1 VKVGKLSSTATHL
14 PYEYY
19 DGPFCRPE
27 KVISPRANLGEVL
40 TGDILH
46 TSGYELKMMVN
57 ETCKEL
63 CTVPKFEK
71 HQGFDLFKKLVS
83 DGKYRMNMRMDNM
96 PAVALV
102 EVPFSAG
109 TDLSTADLYAKKY
122 VGLLGALIGY
132 ERDGKYFVNNH
143 INFWILYHPMP
154 ADEDGEINDVKYG
167 RVIAM
172 YVATKSTTSACSE
185 SGESG
190 SPEQEAKGDVKFT
203 YSIRWVPSETK
214 WASRWD
220 PLLQMSQQDV
230 ATNSFAVV
238 NSLLVTLC
246 VSGVVAMILVR
257 SLKRDLLR
265 YQEIDEMLGDEDDD
279 GAPYEDFGWKVV
291 AHDVFRKPPMSSTL
305 CWMVATGTQLFWVLT
320 ILFTISLVGIYSPS
334 NRGAL
339 LSSAIIFFAALGV
352 VSGYQ
357 SGKLNNMLGGEK
369 RREVALSTAL
379 WFPGIMFGLFF
390 ILDLIIFSQRS
401 SGAVPFG
408 TLVALCGLWFGIS
421 TPLVFVGTYL
431 AYKSQPEPWPVKV
444 NQIPRLIPD
453 LPWYR
458 RTIFMTMVAGSV
470 PFAVS
475 FTQLFFVLSRLWLNQ
490 FVYMFGFIA
499 LVFLITAI
507 ASAEVAIIV
516 VYFGLQA
523 EDYNWWWKAFLAP
536 ATSGVYM
543 YVLVSMYFLTSLP
556 ASTAITNIMI
566 VIWLFMLA
574 LISSLVTGAV
584 GFQACLWFV
593 RKIYAAVKAD

>member
-1 VKVGKLSSTATHL
+1 
-14 PYEYY
+14 
-19 DGPFCRPE
+19 
-27 KVISPRANLGEVL
+27 
-40 TGDILH
+40 
-46 TSGYELKMMVN
+46 
-57 ETCKEL
+57 
-63 CTVPKFEK
+63 
-71 HQGFDLFKKLVS
+71 
-83 DGKYRMNMRMDNM
+83 
-96 PAVALV
+96 
-102 EVPFSAG
+102 
-109 TDLSTADLYAKKY
+109 
-122 VGLLGALIGY
+122 
-132 ERDGKYFVNNH
+132 
-143 INFWILYHPMP
+143 
-154 ADEDGEINDVKYG
+154 
-167 RVIAM
+167 
-172 YVATKSTTSACSE
+172 
-185 SGESG
+185 
-190 SPEQEAKGDVKFT
+190 
-203 YSIRWVPSETK
+203 
-214 WASRWD
+214 
-220 PLLQMSQQDV
+220 MSQQDV

-453 LPWYR
+453 LPW
-458 RTIFMTMVAGSV
+458 
-470 PFAVS
+470 
-475 FTQLFFVLSRLWLNQ
+475 
-490 FVYMFGFIA
+490 
-499 LVFLITAI
+499 
-507 ASAEVAIIV
+507 
-516 VYFGLQA
+516 
-523 EDYNWWWKAFLAP
+523 LAP
-536 ATSGVYM
+536 RGLCAITLPRMIHTSLRSFRCQLYAALFCAVTLVAQPVCLYVWIHCACVSHHCNRERGGGNHSRVFWAASGRLQLVVEGLPGPGHVWGVHPRRSGFSGSCTNSSELVWVLQSSSFNSDYKHHDCYLALHVSSHLFLSHWRGGIPSMSVVCQKDICCCQGRLAVCGRLSAT
-543 YVLVSMYFLTSLP
+543 LTSLP
-556 ASTAITNIMI
+556 TSLRISQHRHKAYSREAASMRRGEPVLRVQCNECTEILQPQLVKGQLYVAHWAAREEST
-566 VIWLFMLA
+566 VSPLPVESRLWHR
-574 LISSLVTGAV
+574 LIAEIPSVEEATSNSQTLDNCCIPLLKKPRGNGRKVCGRHVTLTVLWAPAHPAWVVLPSASCDFSPAV
-584 GFQACLWFV
+584 GSMV
-593 RKIYAAVKAD
+593 RRSEDQPPNRCSSSRTHAHPSAERQTRKPGARQQLMGQLR